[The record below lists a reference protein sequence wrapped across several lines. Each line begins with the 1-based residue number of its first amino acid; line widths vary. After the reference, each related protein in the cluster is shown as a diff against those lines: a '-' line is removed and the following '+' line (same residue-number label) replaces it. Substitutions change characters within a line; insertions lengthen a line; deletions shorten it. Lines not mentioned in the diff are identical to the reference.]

1 MEEKT
6 AKMIEDFIR
15 GEEEVE
21 VQVDLVETDESISV
35 PISVSVPGT
44 PEKTT
49 RCGQIDHHWEECT
62 QLSFVTKGCLKER
75 NCDACGVKMMGTKRQ
90 HDDTEGCWPSRVCVV
105 CHCTRCKMVLCPGCK
120 LVSDAGTPAQ

>member
-6 AKMIEDFIR
+6 AKMVEDFIR

-35 PISVSVPGT
+35 LISVSVPGT

-62 QLSFVTKGCLKER
+62 RLS
-75 NCDACGVKMMGTKRQ
+75 
-90 HDDTEGCWPSRVCVV
+90 
-105 CHCTRCKMVLCPGCK
+105 
-120 LVSDAGTPAQ
+120 